1 MEPDTNLYSPN
12 ENNEIIRENSQK
24 ILSVLAAHQI
34 ALWEYDIPTG
44 KCSFTDDYFRTLG
57 LKEAGVVFK
66 DINDFYH
73 FAYPEDIN
81 AYQTAFAK
89 MLASESKAS
98 QIQVRCVGEHGEV
111 IWLEDHF
118 LSYKGNEEGD
128 PDKLLAY
135 TVNVTSQCEKEQHIK
150 HLEEHNRKII
160 EALPEFIFIFD
171 ENFFITDVLMAPG
184 TILLHPVEVLKGADG
199 RSIYSPEVSD
209 LFLCNIR
216 ECLKDG
222 NLKEIEYPLEVEGSK
237 HYFQA
242 RIAPFEGNTVL
253 ALIHDIGDRIRRSEE
268 LIEAKRRAEDADRM
282 KSVFLANMSH
292 EIRTPL
298 NAIVGFSEIMVLTEN
313 EEEKHEYLEIIQKNS
328 NLLLQLIND
337 ILTISKLE
345 TEEMQ
350 VTYSHIQVK
359 KLLDSIIE
367 TLKVQIEKMNLKV
380 YVNATEFTV
389 FASMDHIKGIFY
401 NVISNAIKYNKVNG
415 RIDIVLKKNQNN
427 MYFSV
432 EDTGI
437 GIPNKDQNR
446 IFQRFYRVD
455 KQRSKTIPGTGL
467 GLSIVKHVVYYYK
480 GDIHL
485 TSKEDVGTK
494 ITIELPIVVKE
505 TPES

>member
-44 KCSFTDDYFRTLG
+44 KCSFTDDYFRMLG

-66 DINDFYH
+66 DIDDFYR
-73 FAYPEDIN
+73 FVYPEDMN
-81 AYQTAFAK
+81 TYQTAFAN
-89 MLASESKAS
+89 MLASESKTS

-171 ENFFITDVLMAPG
+171 EDFFITDVLMAPG

-216 ECLKDG
+216 ECLQDG
-222 NLKEIEYPLEVEGSK
+222 KLKEIEYPLEVDGSK

-298 NAIVGFSEIMVLTEN
+298 NAIVGFSEIMAVTEN

-337 ILTISKLE
+337 ILDLSKIEAGTLE
-345 TEEMQ
+345 YVKQPMNLGEVCRNIYEIHKGRVQEGVTLILDNKEDDLIIEEDRNRIMQ
-350 VTYSHIQVK
+350 VITNFITNATKFTYAGEIRFGFK
-359 KLLDSIIE
+359 IE
-367 TLKVQIEKMNLKV
+367 NHCIHV
-380 YVNATEFTV
+380 YV
-389 FASMDHIKGIFY
+389 
-401 NVISNAIKYNKVNG
+401 
-415 RIDIVLKKNQNN
+415 
-427 MYFSV
+427 
-432 EDTGI
+432 
-437 GIPNKDQNR
+437 
-446 IFQRFYRVD
+446 
-455 KQRSKTIPGTGL
+455 
-467 GLSIVKHVVYYYK
+467 
-480 GDIHL
+480 
-485 TSKEDVGTK
+485 
-494 ITIELPIVVKE
+494 
-505 TPES
+505 